1 LTRGDVHNGWLQLLL
16 VIAGSALVGALT
28 ESVQGFPPLPA
39 VADEVAALDEIYKG
53 TVLADTLVAPGLL
66 GFTRFGYRSA
76 RKHWNPVSAY
86 LRDHHILITGA
97 TSGLGLATAE
107 ALAARGAKVVVN
119 DLGGARDGSG
129 GSVTAAEAVVAEIE
143 AAGGEA
149 MPNAA
154 SVTDFAAVQAMV
166 EAAMAKWGRVDLL
179 VNNAGVLRDKTF
191 AKMELEDFR
200 FVVDVHLMGAVNC
213 TKAVWEIMRGQNYG
227 RIVMTTSSS
236 GLYGN
241 FGQSNYG
248 AAKMALVGL
257 MQTLSIEGAKND
269 IRVNCLAP
277 TAHTRMTE
285 DLGAALPLEALDPAL
300 VTPGLLYLLSRE
312 APSRC
317 ILAAGA
323 GGFERAFVTLTE
335 GVHIAGPDAPEQVA
349 ARFDAISDRSKE
361 IVPEMG
367 AAQGMIELTKAQKAH
382 AS

>member
-1 LTRGDVHNGWLQLLL
+1 MVMRFDGQ
-16 VIAGSALVGALT
+16 
-28 ESVQGFPPLPA
+28 
-39 VADEVAALDEIYKG
+39 VAIV
-53 TVLADTLVAPGLL
+53 
-66 GFTRFGYRSA
+66 
-76 RKHWNPVSAY
+76 
-86 LRDHHILITGA
+86 TGA
-97 TSGLGLATAE
+97 GGGLGREHAL

-129 GSVTAAEAVVAEIE
+129 GSASAADAVVAEIE
-143 AAGGEA
+143 AAGCEA
-149 MPNAA
+149 IANAA
-154 SVTDFAAVQAMV
+154 SVTDYAAVQAMV
-166 EAAMAKWGRVDLL
+166 DQAMTKWGRIDIL

-191 AKMELEDFR
+191 AKMDIEDFR

-269 IRVNCLAP
+269 VRVNCLAP

-285 DLGAALPLEALDPAL
+285 DLGAALPLEALAPAL
-300 VTPGLLYLLSRE
+300 VTPGLLYLVSQD
-312 APSRC
+312 APSRA

-323 GGFERAFVTLTE
+323 GGFERAYVTLTQ
-335 GVHIAGPDAPEQVA
+335 GDFVTGDDAPEQVA
-349 ARFDAISDRSKE
+349 ARFDAISDRSGE
-361 IVPEMG
+361 IVPDMG

-382 AS
+382 GA